1 MKKTKLQIM
10 REKKGLSAEQL
21 AEKII
26 KSNDLIEIPFK
37 VVVEDLKNFE
47 IGRYPIKFRS
57 NAVFIAKAL
66 GCSVNELVE
75 KNNGIKN
82 SSKL

>member
-1 MKKTKLQIM
+1 MTKTKLQIM

-47 IGRYPIKFRS
+47 IGRYRIKFRS
-57 NAVFIAKAL
+57 NAVFIAKTL
-66 GCSVNELVE
+66 GCSVNELME
-75 KNNGIKN
+75 E
-82 SSKL
+82 